1 MDMEEG
7 FGTADRLPSEMSA
20 KFLFYEGADFS

>member
-20 KFLFYEGADFS
+20 KFLFHDERLK